1 MWKIGILLFPGV
13 EELDFV
19 GPFEV
24 LSYVNK
30 IIPNSVQ
37 VSLVAES
44 TGELRAF
51 NGLRILPDMTIDAC
65 PALDVLVVPGGKG
78 RLTAMKNANLR
89 QFIRRQATQAR
100 FIASVCTGA
109 FLLAEAGL
117 LTGCKATTYHECL
130 DELARYEGVE
140 VVATK
145 VVPAGRIVTAGGV
158 SSGLELGF
166 YLLRELFDADTAR
179 LVARKIEY
187 SAELAFG

>member
-30 IIPNSVQ
+30 LAPASTQ
-37 VSLVAES
+37 VLLVAEE
-44 TGELRAF
+44 TTELRAF
-51 NGLRILPDMTIDAC
+51 NGLRILPDVTLTAC
-65 PALDVLVVPGGKG
+65 PDLDILVVPGGKG
-78 RLTAMKNANLR
+78 RLAAMKNANLR
-89 QFIRRQATQAR
+89 QFIQAQANQAR
-100 FIASVCTGA
+100 FITSVCTGA